1 MKNKS
6 NRGFVLVVC
15 LILLVV
21 MTMLGIFMFNGLTQ
35 DQKMGANFR
44 EKSRA
49 VEAAQTGLTSVGYW
63 LGQGNNAYLG
73 PNNWVSGVA
82 CAANGPTPPTSP
94 VVCNAA
100 LATPA
105 TLPWTSYS
113 TYSPAGMSVAASGQN
128 TYTSNTSVH
137 TYFMGATSTN
147 PPSALYQVTAAAKGG
162 NDAATAVLRT
172 VYKVQ
177 ATSID
182 LGGG

>member
-1 MKNKS
+1 MKN
-6 NRGFVLVVC
+6 RQQGFVLIVC
-15 LILLVV
+15 LILLLV

-35 DQKMGANFR
+35 DQRMGANFR

-49 VEAAQTGLTSVGYW
+49 VEAAQTGLNSVGYW

-73 PNNWVSGVA
+73 PNNWVSGVT
-82 CAANGPTPPTSP
+82 CPANGPTPATTP
-94 VVCNAA
+94 VVCDAP

-105 TLPWTSYS
+105 TLPWTSYTS
-113 TYSPAGMSVAASGQN
+113 YVPPGMSVAASGQN
-128 TYTSNTSVH
+128 TYSSNTSVH

-147 PPSALYQVTAAAKGG
+147 PPSALYQVTVAAKGG
-162 NDAATAVLRT
+162 NDATTAVLRA

>member
-1 MKNKS
+1 MKK
-6 NRGFVLVVC
+6 RHQGFVLIVC

-49 VEAAQTGLTSVGYW
+49 IEAAQTGLTSVGYW

-82 CAANGPTPPTSP
+82 CPATGTTPATSP

-105 TLPWTSYS
+105 TLPWTTYTSYV
-113 TYSPAGMSVAASGQN
+113 PAGMSVAASGQN

-147 PPSALYQVTAAAKGG
+147 PPSALYQVTVAAKGG
-162 NDAATAVLRT
+162 NDAATAVLRA

>member
-1 MKNKS
+1 MKK
-6 NRGFVLVVC
+6 RHQGFVLIVC

-73 PNNWVSGVA
+73 PNNWVTGVT
-82 CAANGPTPPTSP
+82 CAANGPTPATSP
-94 VVCNAA
+94 VICNAA

-105 TLPWTSYS
+105 TLPWTSYTS
-113 TYSPAGMSVAASGQN
+113 YVPAGMSVAASGQN
-128 TYTSNTSVH
+128 TYTSNTNVH

-147 PPSALYQVTAAAKGG
+147 PPSALYQVTVAAKGG
-162 NDAATAVLRT
+162 NDAATAVLRA